1 MEENRISQLPIIIL
15 HAAKT
20 ERNRLRRFSALSA
33 FLHAVVLAILLTWSG
48 ERLRNLPPDRLIT
61 VDLSQVVP
69 SQPRLLQPVTHPP
82 SKSAPVRLPKPAPAL
97 PPKPVPVAAKPQ
109 PSIPAM
115 TTPSAPATPVVATTH
130 VSQEAS
136 AQISDRPVVTAKPGL
151 AVPIPSAMPTPPTQ
165 IPHVSRAA
173 DNAGIRTGY
182 LQRCRSL
189 IEHYK
194 EYPVMARRGMVEGT
208 VVIKGALG
216 RDGLLR
222 RCIVTKTSGSS
233 LLDNAALRAVRSVER
248 FPPVPPEL
256 HGDELVFELP
266 VSFRLSME

>member
-1 MEENRISQLPIIIL
+1 MEENRISQLPLIIL

-33 FLHAVVLAILLTWSG
+33 FLHAVVLAIPLTWSG

-82 SKSAPVRLPKPAPAL
+82 PKPAPVL
-97 PPKPVPVAAKPQ
+97 PPKPVPVAAKPR
-109 PSIPAM
+109 PSIPAIA
-115 TTPSAPATPVVATTH
+115 TTTQTPVTPVVAATP
-130 VSQEAS
+130 VSQEVP
-136 AQISDRPVVTAKPGL
+136 AQISDRPVVTAKPGP
-151 AVPIPSAMPTPPTQ
+151 AVPIPSAMPAPVAR

-222 RCIVTKTSGSS
+222 RCLVTRGSGST

-266 VSFRLSME
+266 VSFRLSTE